1 MKTYLTLSAI
11 ALAAA
16 ATLSSGVACAEEAAA
31 PVPDIAVTTNVGITS
46 DYRFRGVSQNNQ
58 APSFQGGV
66 DVAFNKLGLYVGT
79 WGSNVSQW
87 TAGNGTLEMDLYG
100 GYKTEIAGFGV
111 DVGVID
117 YQYPGS
123 GGFNH
128 DLNAAATANTQEA
141 YIGLSYGIATF
152 KASRTVGDY
161 YFNST
166 AAGKN
171 AKGTMYYD
179 LTLSQEILPKL
190 TASAHAGYTD
200 YKTSDATVKDF
211 SYADYNVGLAYDYNS
226 YVFGVKLYKNNLG
239 SGTKSWLTTG
249 SVQATNGKSLGN
261 NGVALSLT
269 RSF

>member
-16 ATLSSGVACAEEAAA
+16 ASLSSGVASAEEPAAA

-100 GYKTEIAGFGV
+100 GYKTEVAGIGV
-111 DVGVID
+111 DVGAID

-123 GGFNH
+123 GGYNTA
-128 DLNAAATANTQEA
+128 LGAVAKANTQEA

-152 KASRTVGDY
+152 KTSRTVGNN

-166 AAGKN
+166 AANKN

-179 LTLSQEILPKL
+179 LTLSQEVLPKL

-200 YKTSDATVKDF
+200 YKTNDASVKDF
-211 SYADYNVGLAYDYNS
+211 SYADYNIGLAYDYNS

-239 SGTKSWLTTG
+239 SGTKNWIAPG
-249 SVQATNGKSLGN
+249 AATNGKNLGN